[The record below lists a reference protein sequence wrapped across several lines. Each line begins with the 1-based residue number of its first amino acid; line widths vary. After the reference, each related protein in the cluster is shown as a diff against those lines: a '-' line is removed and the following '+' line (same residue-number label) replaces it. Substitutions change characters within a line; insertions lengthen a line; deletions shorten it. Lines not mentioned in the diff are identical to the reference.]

1 VRAGYR
7 PSLRLKLIVAFAIL
21 SSFVV
26 TGLGILAGAVA
37 SRQVERSSSALLT
50 EVAHQMRD
58 KLDTGMFERFRD
70 IGVAASLTRHLLGP
84 GNADGWRSLVSRL
97 QATYPL
103 YAWIGF
109 TDVQGMVVAATGG
122 LLEGKDVS
130 ARPWF
135 QAGLHG
141 THAGDV
147 HEALLLAKLLSEQ
160 SEEPP
165 RFVDVAAPVVD
176 ADGATIGVLGAHL
189 NWQWAQEV
197 ERSVLV
203 GAARH
208 ASAEMLVIAQDGQV
222 ILGPKGLQH
231 TVLDLGSIRASRA
244 DGGGAMVER
253 WPDGRDYVVGYAR
266 SQGHREYPGL
276 GWTILARQPLEVA
289 MAPVSTLRQSI
300 LLGGLAMLLASLGVG
315 WFMASRLAS
324 PLARLRKAADR
335 LMEVSGPV
343 SVPLADDYMEVRSL
357 SHSLDLL
364 VKRLREREEQVRM
377 TVEAGQVGTWDW
389 DMVSGA
395 VTCSDRCREILD
407 FDGALSLAAIIDRV
421 HADDREYFR
430 GAVEAVPAI
439 GELRAEIRIMDRA
452 GEIRWIDAR
461 GRVAENRTRVSHF
474 LGTMIDITDRVRLM
488 QELGDSLHE
497 KDILLAEVH
506 HRVKNNLQAICGL
519 LQVESNRLRHNPEA
533 RERMHLIGQRIAV
546 LGSIH
551 QHLYTSDN
559 VAEVRIADH
568 FRRLCET
575 LWGSYLDRPVNL
587 TVEAEPLCCDLDT
600 ALPLGLIAH
609 ELVIN
614 SIKHGCTDDRQGT
627 VRIGLH
633 HRPEIG
639 RVVLTVSDDGPG
651 PVEDTAEDT
660 VEDTAAGG
668 ISPDAGLGLI
678 LLGALVDQIDATV
691 EVSTS
696 DGYRT
701 TVSIEEQRF
710 FVNRA
715 GAEALSK
722 RHWEVAAT

>member
-1 VRAGYR
+1 MRAGYR

-26 TGLGILAGAVA
+26 AGLSILVGTIA
-37 SRQVERSSSALLT
+37 SKQVERSSKALLT

-70 IGVAASLTRHLLGP
+70 IGVAASLTRNMLGP
-84 GNADGWRSLVSRL
+84 NTADGWRVLVNRL

-109 TDVQGMVVAATGG
+109 TDVRGMVVASTGG

-141 THAGDV
+141 IHAGDV
-147 HEALLLAKLLSEQ
+147 HEALLLAKLLSDQ
-160 SEEPP
+160 DQAAEPP

-176 ADGATIGVLGAHL
+176 AAGAVTGVLGAHL

-208 ASAEMLVIAQDGQV
+208 EAAEMLVITQDGQV

-231 TVLDLGSIRASRA
+231 TVLDLGSIRAPRA
-244 DGGGAMVER
+244 DGGGALVER

-276 GWTILARQPLEVA
+276 GWTVLARQPLDVA

-324 PLARLRKAADR
+324 PLARLRKTADR

-343 SVPLADDYMEVRSL
+343 SVPLADDYMEVKSL

-389 DMVSGA
+389 DMASGA

-407 FDGALSLAAIIDRV
+407 FDGVLSLAAIVDRV
-421 HADDREYFR
+421 HADDREFFR
-430 GAVEAVPAI
+430 SAVKAVPAM
-439 GELRAEIRIMDRA
+439 GELRTEIRIVDRA
-452 GEIRWIDAR
+452 GEIRWIDVR
-461 GRVAENRTRVSHF
+461 GRVADTPARASHF

-614 SIKHGCTDDRQGT
+614 SIKHGCADDRQGN

-633 HRPEIG
+633 HHPEIG

-651 PVEDTAEDT
+651 CSPGPAEHPLDGT
-660 VEDTAAGG
+660 PP
-668 ISPDAGLGLI
+668 SDAGLGLI
-678 LLGALVDQIDATV
+678 LLSALVDQIDATA

-715 GAEALSK
+715 GDGPLSK